1 MTESPLDFGQPMTLH
16 QPSIHRHLRSLRE
29 WCVGLMLVLIAA
41 TIGAVQAKE
50 YGGIEQQRIEKTFP
64 QTDSVSAPEG
74 PFKVRTLSTAGT
86 ITGYVFQSLDVVDIP
101 AYSGKP
107 INTQVILD
115 PAGVI
120 KDAYV
125 LEHHEPILL
134 IGIPE
139 AKLHAFSAKY
149 KDINVSQR
157 VVVGHSSDPNAVTVD
172 AIAGATVT
180 AMVVNEVIMRAAHEV
195 AVSLKLVEDKSGQAQ
210 KPATVRQD
218 FYEPATWEQLT
229 GNGAIRR
236 LNLTR
241 GQVDAAFKGT
251 EAEGIDIASAEQV
264 DDTFIELY
272 VADLNPP
279 TIGRNLLGDN
289 QYRFLM
295 QELKPGEQAIA
306 VLGRGLFSYKG
317 SGYVRGGIFD
327 RVQLRQF
334 GNVISFRD
342 MDHQRLSDVFAK
354 GIPEFDEMSIF
365 IVRDP
370 ARFDPGAAWTLELLV
385 RRQTGPVSGT
395 FSSFE
400 LPYQMPEPYLERPL
414 PSAEELAAIEEAGR
428 PMWVTIWYQ
437 KQFQIMVLGVALLL
451 LTTIL
456 FLQDTFTRRP
466 HFLHWLRRGYLVF
479 TVVFIGWYA
488 LGQLSVV
495 NVLTFVH
502 ALFENF
508 RWELFLT
515 DPLIFMLWVFTAAS
529 ILLWGRGVFCGWLCP
544 FGALQEL
551 INEAARK
558 LKIPQYELPFAV
570 HERLWAIKYII
581 LLALFGVSL
590 ESMTTA
596 ELFAEVEP
604 FKTAITLRF
613 DRQWWFVLYAVALL
627 VINIFTRKVYCR
639 YICPLGA
646 ALAIPTKLRLF
657 DWLKR
662 RKECGDPCQ
671 LCAKE
676 CEIQAIHPDGR
687 INANEC
693 HYCLDCQMT
702 WNNDHKCPPLIN
714 KRKKQRGKAAPV
726 SAQLIPVVEVT
737 AEPGE
742 HTSPVTVF
750 IPSRSTS

>member
-1 MTESPLDFGQPMTLH
+1 MTASPFKISEPMTIH
-16 QPSIHRHLRSLRE
+16 QPSILGNLRA
-29 WCVGLMLVLIAA
+29 WGVGLVVMLTLMLA
-41 TIGAVQAKE
+41 TFEGAQAKQ
-50 YGGIEQQRIEKTFP
+50 YGDIEQQRIEKTFP

-74 PFKVRTLSTAGT
+74 RFKVRTLSAAGKV
-86 ITGYVFQSLDVVDIP
+86 IGYVFQSLDVVDIP

-115 PAGVI
+115 TAGVI
-120 KDAYV
+120 QDAYV

-139 AKLHAFSAKY
+139 AKLHGFSAKY
-149 KDINVSQR
+149 KGVKVSQR

-180 AMVVNEVIMRAAHEV
+180 AMVVNEVIMRAAHDV
-195 AVSLKLVEDKSGQAQ
+195 AVSLKLIEDTGGVAR
-210 KPATVRQD
+210 KPAIVRQD
-218 FYEPATWEQLT
+218 FFEPATWEQLT

-251 EAEGIDIASAEQV
+251 DAEGVENAAADQV
-264 DDTFIELY
+264 DVTFIELY
-272 VADLNPP
+272 TADLNPP
-279 TIGRNLLGDN
+279 TIGRALLGDN

-295 QELKPGEQAIA
+295 QDLKPGEQAIA

-354 GIPEFDEMSIF
+354 GMPEFTEMSIF
-365 IVRDP
+365 IVREP
-370 ARFDPGAAWTLELLV
+370 AKFDPGSPWSLELLV

-400 LPYQMPEPYLERPL
+400 LAYQLPEPYLERPL
-414 PSAEELAAIEEAGR
+414 PSAEELAALEEASR
-428 PMWVTIWYQ
+428 PMWLNIWYQ
-437 KQFQIMVLGVALLL
+437 KSFQIAVLGTALLL
-451 LTTIL
+451 LTAIL

-479 TVVFIGWYA
+479 TVVFLGWYA

-495 NVLTFVH
+495 NVLTFTH
-502 ALFENF
+502 ALFDHF

-515 DPLIFMLWVFTAAS
+515 DPLIFMLWVFAAAS

-581 LLALFGVSL
+581 LLLLFGISL
-590 ESMTTA
+590 ESMSTA

-627 VINIFTRKVYCR
+627 VINLFTRKVYCR

-646 ALAIPTKLRLF
+646 ALAIPSKFRLF

-662 RKECGDPCQ
+662 RKDCGTPCQ

-702 WNNDHKCPPLIN
+702 YQNDNKCPPLIN
-714 KRKKQRGKAAPV
+714 KRKKRGKAAPAAV
-726 SAQLIPVVEVT
+726 QLIPVVEVT
-737 AEPGE
+737 ALE
-742 HTSPVTVF
+742 
-750 IPSRSTS
+750 

>member
-1 MTESPLDFGQPMTLH
+1 MRASKLPMPGVRRPFHYGLIILLCLMFDGFFGL
-16 QPSIHRHLRSLRE
+16 
-29 WCVGLMLVLIAA
+29 
-41 TIGAVQAKE
+41 QAKD
-50 YGGIEQQRIEKTFP
+50 YGGLEQQRVEAIFP
-64 QTDSVSAPEG
+64 GSDGLSEPDGE
-74 PFKVRTLSTAGT
+74 FKVRTIRTGKEVL
-86 ITGYVFQSLDVVDIP
+86 GYVFQSQDVVDIP

-107 INTQVILD
+107 INMQVILD
-115 PAGVI
+115 THGVI
-120 KDAYV
+120 QDAYV

-134 IGIPE
+134 IGIPVE
-139 AKLHAFSAKY
+139 KLHAFDAKY
-149 KDINVSQR
+149 KGVKADRR
-157 VVVGHSSDPNAVTVD
+157 VVVGRSSDLEAVTVD
-172 AIAGATVT
+172 GISGATVT
-180 AMVVNEVIMRAAHEV
+180 VMVVNEIIMRAAQKV
-195 AVSLKLVEDKSGQAQ
+195 AVSLKLIEDRAGAAQ

-229 GNGAIRR
+229 GNGAVRR

-251 EAEGIDIASAEQV
+251 EAEGIDNAAADQV

-272 VADLNPP
+272 IADLNPP
-279 TIGRNLLGDN
+279 AIGRNLLGDN

-295 QELKPGEQAIA
+295 QDLKPGEQAIA

-354 GIPEFDEMSIF
+354 GMPEFDEMSIF
-365 IVRDP
+365 IVREP
-370 ARFDPGAAWTLELLV
+370 ARFDPGSPWSLELLV
-385 RRQTGPVSGT
+385 RRQTGAVSGV

-400 LPYQMPEPYLERPL
+400 LSYQMPEQYLLRP
-414 PSAEELAAIEEAGR
+414 PPTAEELAAIEVANR
-428 PMWVTIWYQ
+428 PTWVNIWYQ
-437 KQFQIMVLGVALLL
+437 KAFQIGVLCTALAVLMV
-451 LTTIL
+451 IL
-456 FLQDTFTRRP
+456 FLQDSFTKYPR
-466 HFLHWLRRGYLVF
+466 FLHWLRRVYLVF

-488 LGQLSVV
+488 LGQISVV

-515 DPLIFMLWVFTAAS
+515 DPIIFILWTFTAAS

-581 LLALFGVSL
+581 LLLLFGISL

-596 ELFAEVEP
+596 EQFAEVEP
-604 FKTAITLRF
+604 FKTAITLKF
-613 DRQWWFVLYAVALL
+613 DRQWWFVAYAVALL

-639 YICPLGA
+639 YVCPLGA

-662 RKECGDPCQ
+662 RKECGTPCQ

-676 CEIQAIHPDGR
+676 CEIQAIHPDGH

-702 WNNDHKCPPLIN
+702 YHNENKCPPLVIKN
-714 KRKKQRGKAAPV
+714 KRKTRSKPAPV
-726 SAQLIPVVEVT
+726 LDREELIPVVQVF
-737 AEPGE
+737 EP
-742 HTSPVTVF
+742 
-750 IPSRSTS
+750 

>member
-1 MTESPLDFGQPMTLH
+1 MNRTKPSALATLAASPVTWL
-16 QPSIHRHLRSLRE
+16 
-29 WCVGLMLVLIAA
+29 VVLVLLFSLAGPA
-41 TIGAVQAKE
+41 QAKS
-50 YGGIEQQRIEKTFP
+50 YGAIEQQRIDKIFP
-64 QTDSVSAPEG
+64 QTDAISAAEG
-74 PFKVRTLSTAGT
+74 KFKVRTLSAKGAV
-86 ITGYVFQSLDVVDIP
+86 IGYVFQSLDVVDIP

-120 KDAYV
+120 RDAYV

-139 AKLHAFSAKY
+139 VKLHDFTARYSG
-149 KDINVSQR
+149 INVKQR
-157 VVVGHSSDPNAVTVD
+157 VVVGHSSDSQAVTVD
-172 AIAGATVT
+172 AVAGATVT

-195 AVSLKLVEDKSGQAQ
+195 AVSLKLIEDKASTAQ
-210 KPATVRQD
+210 KVALVRAD
-218 FYEPATWEQLT
+218 LFEPANWAQLT
-229 GNGAIRR
+229 GNGAVRR
-236 LNLTR
+236 LHLTR

-251 EAEGIDIASAEQV
+251 EAEGVEVAAPGQADE
-264 DDTFIELY
+264 TFIDLY
-272 VADLNPP
+272 VADLNAP
-279 TIGRNLLGDN
+279 TIGRNLLGDA
-289 QYRFLM
+289 QYRVLM
-295 QELKPGEQAIA
+295 QGLKPGEQAIA
-306 VLGRGLFSYKG
+306 VLGRGLFSFKG

-342 MDHQRLSDVFAK
+342 MDHQRLYDVFAE
-354 GIPEFDEMSIF
+354 GMPEFDEMSVF
-365 IVRDP
+365 IVRP
-370 ARFDPGAAWTLELLV
+370 QAGFDPGSAWTLELLV

-400 LPYQMPEPYLERPL
+400 LPYQMPEAYLERPL
-414 PSAEELAAIEEAGR
+414 PTAAEQAAIDEANR
-428 PMWVTIWYQ
+428 PMWLTIWYQ
-437 KQFQIMVLGVALLL
+437 KHVQILILGAALVL
-451 LTTIL
+451 LTVIL
-456 FLQDTFTRRP
+456 FLQDSLARRP
-466 HFLHWLRRGYLVF
+466 RLLHWVRRGYLLF

-502 ALFENF
+502 ALFQQF

-551 INEAARK
+551 INEAARR
-558 LKIPQYELPFAV
+558 LKVRQFELPFAV
-570 HERLWAIKYII
+570 HERLWAIKYLI
-581 LLALFGVSL
+581 LLGLFGLSL
-590 ESMTTA
+590 ESMATA
-596 ELFAEVEP
+596 ERFAEVEP
-604 FKTAITLRF
+604 FKTAITLHF

-627 VINIFTRKVYCR
+627 VINLFTRKVYCR

-646 ALAIPTKLRLF
+646 ALAIPSKFRLF

-676 CEIQAIHPDGR
+676 CEIQAIHPDGH

-702 WNNDHKCPPLIN
+702 WHNDHKCPPLIN
-714 KRKKQRGKAAPV
+714 KRKKRNKAAP
-726 SAQLIPVVEVT
+726 ATGQLIPVVQVAVPE
-737 AEPGE
+737 
-742 HTSPVTVF
+742 
-750 IPSRSTS
+750 

>member
-1 MTESPLDFGQPMTLH
+1 M
-16 QPSIHRHLRSLRE
+16 
-29 WCVGLMLVLIAA
+29 VMLLLLIAMFA
-41 TIGAVQAKE
+41 AVQAKS
-50 YGGIEQQRIEKTFP
+50 YGDIEQQRIDKTFP
-64 QTDSVSAPEG
+64 ATDTVSAPEG
-74 PFKVRTLSTAGT
+74 RYKVRTLSAAGKV
-86 ITGYVFQSLDVVDIP
+86 IGYVFQSLDVVDIP

-115 PAGVI
+115 TAGVI
-120 KDAYV
+120 QDAYV

-139 AKLHAFSAKY
+139 EKLHGFTGKY
-149 KDINVSQR
+149 KGIKVSQR
-157 VVVGHSSDPNAVTVD
+157 VVVGHSSDSSAVTVD

-195 AVSLKLVEDKSGQAQ
+195 AVSLKLIADRGGVVNR
-210 KPATVRQD
+210 PAIVRPD
-218 FYEPATWEQLT
+218 FFEPATWEQLT

-251 EAEGIDIASAEQV
+251 EAEGVDSAGPDQV
-264 DDTFIELY
+264 DETFIELY
-272 VADLNPP
+272 TADLNPP
-279 TIGRNLLGDN
+279 TIGRALLGDN
-289 QYRFLM
+289 QYRLLM
-295 QELKPGEQAIA
+295 QDLKPGEQAIA

-342 MDHQRLSDVFAK
+342 MDHQRLSDVFAQ
-354 GIPEFDEMSIF
+354 GMPEFNEMSVF
-365 IVRDP
+365 IVRQP
-370 ARFDPGAAWTLELLV
+370 AGFDPGSPWSLELLV

-400 LPYQMPEPYLERPL
+400 LPYQLPEQYLERPA
-414 PSAEELAAIEEAGR
+414 PTPQELAAIEEAGR
-428 PMWVTIWYQ
+428 PMWLTLWYQ
-437 KQFQIMVLGVALLL
+437 KHFQIGVLATALLM
-451 LTTIL
+451 LTAIL
-456 FLQDTFTRRP
+456 FLQDKFTRRP
-466 HFLHWLRRGYLVF
+466 HFLHWLRRGYLIF
-479 TVVFIGWYA
+479 TVVFLGWYA

-502 ALFENF
+502 ALFEHF

-515 DPLIFMLWVFTAAS
+515 DPLIFLLWVFTAAS

-570 HERLWAIKYII
+570 HERLWAIKYLI
-581 LLALFGVSL
+581 LLLLFGISL
-590 ESMTTA
+590 ESMSSA

-604 FKTAITLRF
+604 FKTAVTLRF

-627 VINIFTRKVYCR
+627 VINLFTRKVYCR

-646 ALAIPTKLRLF
+646 ALAIPSQFRLF

-662 RKECGDPCQ
+662 RKECGNPCQ

-702 WNNDHKCPPLIN
+702 YHNDDKCPPLIN
-714 KRKKQRGKAAPV
+714 KRKKRGKPAPV
-726 SAQLIPVVEVT
+726 AVQLIPLEEVT
-737 AEPGE
+737 APE
-742 HTSPVTVF
+742 
-750 IPSRSTS
+750 

>member
-1 MTESPLDFGQPMTLH
+1 MKNR
-16 QPSIHRHLRSLRE
+16 QPSMHDTLRSWNVRL
-29 WCVGLMLVLIAA
+29 VIILLLMSVTATGL
-41 TIGAVQAKE
+41 QAKS
-50 YGGIEQQRIEKTFP
+50 YGEIEQQRIEKIFP
-64 QTDSVSAPEG
+64 RVDSVSESQG
-74 PFKVRTLSTAGT
+74 EFKVRTLSSGDKVL
-86 ITGYVFQSLDVVDIP
+86 GYVFQSMDVVEIP

-107 INTQVILD
+107 INIQVILD
-115 PAGVI
+115 TAGVI
-120 KDAYV
+120 QDAYV

-139 AKLHAFSAKY
+139 EKIHAFSARYRGIKV
-149 KDINVSQR
+149 NQR

-172 AIAGATVT
+172 AVAGATVT
-180 AMVVNEVIMRAAHEV
+180 TMVVNEIIMRAAHTV
-195 AVSLKLVEDKSGQAQ
+195 AVSLRLVKDNAGLAQ
-210 KPATVRQD
+210 KPARVREDNYQ
-218 FYEPATWEQLT
+218 PASWAQLT

-236 LNLTR
+236 LHLTR
-241 GQVDAAFKGT
+241 GQVDDAFKGT
-251 EAEGIDIASAEQV
+251 EAENTEVAPAAERG
-264 DDTFIELY
+264 DTFIDLY
-272 VADLNPP
+272 VTHLNSPV
-279 TIGRNLLGDN
+279 IGRNLLGEN
-289 QYRFLM
+289 QYRTLM
-295 QELKPGEQAIA
+295 AELKPGEQAIA
-306 VLGRGLFSYKG
+306 VLGSGSYSFKG

-334 GNVISFRD
+334 GDTISFRD
-342 MDHQRLSDVFAK
+342 LDFQRLNDVYAE
-354 GIPEFDEMSIF
+354 GMPEFSEMAIF
-365 IVRDP
+365 TLR
-370 ARFDPGAAWTLELLV
+370 ATQHFDPGSPWSLELLV

-400 LPYQMPEPYLERPL
+400 LPYQMPEQYLDRPL
-414 PSAEELAAIEEAGR
+414 PTAEERAAIEEANR
-428 PMWVTIWYQ
+428 PIWATVWYQ
-437 KQFQIMVLGVALLL
+437 KSFQIGVIGGALLL
-451 LTTIL
+451 LTVIL
-456 FLQDTFTRRP
+456 FLQDKLARRP
-466 HFLHWLRRGYLVF
+466 RFLHWLRRSYLVF

-502 ALFENF
+502 ALFQNF

-515 DPLIFMLWVFTAAS
+515 DPIIFILWVFTAGS

-570 HERLWAIKYII
+570 HERLWAIKYLI
-581 LLALFGVSL
+581 LLLLFGISL
-590 ESMTTA
+590 ESMSSA
-596 ELFAEVEP
+596 EFLAEVEP
-604 FKTAITLRF
+604 FKTSITLKF

-639 YICPLGA
+639 YVCPLGA

-662 RKECGDPCQ
+662 RKECGNPCQ

-676 CEIQAIHPDGR
+676 CEIQAIHPDGH

-702 WNNDHKCPPLIN
+702 YHNENKCPPLIN
-714 KRKKQRGKAAPV
+714 KRKKRGKTAP
-726 SAQLIPVVEVT
+726 ATPELIPVVDLVAPE
-737 AEPGE
+737 
-742 HTSPVTVF
+742 
-750 IPSRSTS
+750 

>member
-1 MTESPLDFGQPMTLH
+1 MNRTKPSTLATLAASPVTWL
-16 QPSIHRHLRSLRE
+16 
-29 WCVGLMLVLIAA
+29 VVLVLLFSLAGPA
-41 TIGAVQAKE
+41 QAKS
-50 YGGIEQQRIEKTFP
+50 YGAIEQQRIDKIFP
-64 QTDSVSAPEG
+64 QADAISAPEG
-74 PFKVRTLSTAGT
+74 KFKVRTLSAKGAV
-86 ITGYVFQSLDVVDIP
+86 IGYVFQSLDVVDIP

-120 KDAYV
+120 RDAYV

-139 AKLHAFSAKY
+139 AKLHDFTARYSG
-149 KDINVSQR
+149 INVRQR
-157 VVVGHSSDPNAVTVD
+157 VVVGRSSDSQAVTVD
-172 AIAGATVT
+172 AVAGATVT

-195 AVSLKLVEDKSGQAQ
+195 AVSLKLIEDKASTAQ
-210 KPATVRQD
+210 KVALVRPD
-218 FYEPATWEQLT
+218 LFEPANWAQLT
-229 GNGAIRR
+229 GNGAVRR
-236 LNLTR
+236 LHLTR
-241 GQVDAAFKGT
+241 GQVDDAFKGT
-251 EAEGIDIASAEQV
+251 EAEGVEVAGPGQADE
-264 DDTFIELY
+264 TFIDLY
-272 VADLNPP
+272 VADLNAP
-279 TIGRNLLGDN
+279 TIGRNLLGEA
-289 QYRFLM
+289 QYRVLM
-295 QELKPGEQAIA
+295 QGLKPGEQAIA
-306 VLGRGLFSYKG
+306 VLGRGVFSFKG

-342 MDHQRLSDVFAK
+342 MDHQRLYDVFAE
-354 GIPEFDEMSIF
+354 GMPEFEEMSVF
-365 IVRDP
+365 IVRP
-370 ARFDPGAAWTLELLV
+370 QAAFDPGSAWTLELLV

-395 FSSFE
+395 FTSFE
-400 LPYQMPEPYLERPL
+400 LPYQMPEAYLERPL
-414 PSAEELAAIEEAGR
+414 PTAAEQAAIDEANR
-428 PMWVTIWYQ
+428 PMWLTIWYQ
-437 KQFQIMVLGVALLL
+437 KQVQVLVLGAALVL
-451 LTTIL
+451 LTVIL
-456 FLQDTFTRRP
+456 FLQDSLARRP
-466 HFLHWLRRGYLVF
+466 RLLHWVRRGYLLF

-502 ALFENF
+502 ALFQQF

-558 LKIPQYELPFAV
+558 LKVRQFELPFAV
-570 HERLWAIKYII
+570 HERLWAIKYLI
-581 LLALFGVSL
+581 LLGLFGLSL
-590 ESMTTA
+590 ESMATA
-596 ELFAEVEP
+596 ERFAEVEP
-604 FKTAITLRF
+604 FKTAITLHF
-613 DRQWWFVLYAVALL
+613 DRQWWFVAYALVLL

-639 YICPLGA
+639 YLCPLGA
-646 ALAIPTKLRLF
+646 ALAIPSKFRLF

-676 CEIQAIHPDGR
+676 CEIQAIHPDGH

-702 WNNDHKCPPLIN
+702 WHNDHKCPPLIN
-714 KRKKQRGKAAPV
+714 KRKKRNKAAPTPG
-726 SAQLIPVVEVT
+726 QLIPVVQVAVPE
-737 AEPGE
+737 
-742 HTSPVTVF
+742 
-750 IPSRSTS
+750 

>member
-1 MTESPLDFGQPMTLH
+1 MPGVPRSFHYGLIILLCLVFDGFFGL
-16 QPSIHRHLRSLRE
+16 
-29 WCVGLMLVLIAA
+29 
-41 TIGAVQAKE
+41 QAKD
-50 YGGIEQQRIEKTFP
+50 YGGLEQQRVETIFP
-64 QTDSVSAPEG
+64 GSDGLSEPDGE
-74 PFKVRTLSTAGT
+74 FKVRTIRTGKDVL
-86 ITGYVFQSLDVVDIP
+86 GYVFQSQNVVDVP

-107 INTQVILD
+107 INMQVILD
-115 PAGVI
+115 THGVI
-120 KDAYV
+120 QDAYV

-134 IGIPE
+134 IGIPVE
-139 AKLHAFSAKY
+139 KLHAFDAKY
-149 KDINVSQR
+149 KGVKADRR
-157 VVVGHSSDPNAVTVD
+157 VVVGRSSDLEAVTVD
-172 AIAGATVT
+172 GISGATVT
-180 AMVVNEVIMRAAHEV
+180 VMVVNEIIMRAAQKV
-195 AVSLKLVEDKSGQAQ
+195 AVSLKLIEDRAGAAQ

-229 GNGAIRR
+229 GNGAVRR

-251 EAEGIDIASAEQV
+251 EAEGIDNAAADQV

-272 VADLNPP
+272 TADLNPP
-279 TIGRNLLGDN
+279 AIGRNLLGDN

-295 QELKPGEQAIA
+295 RDLKPGEQAIA

-342 MDHQRLSDVFAK
+342 VDHQRLSDVFAK
-354 GIPEFDEMSIF
+354 GMPEFDEMSIF
-365 IVRDP
+365 IVREA
-370 ARFDPGAAWTLELLV
+370 ARFDPGSPWSLELLV
-385 RRQTGPVSGT
+385 RRQTGAVSGV

-400 LPYQMPEPYLERPL
+400 LPYQMPEQYLLRP
-414 PSAEELAAIEEAGR
+414 PPTAEELAAIEVANR
-428 PMWVTIWYQ
+428 PTWVNIWYQ
-437 KQFQIMVLGVALLL
+437 KAFQIGVLCTALAVLMV
-451 LTTIL
+451 IL
-456 FLQDTFTRRP
+456 FLQDTFTKYPR
-466 HFLHWLRRGYLVF
+466 FLHWLRRVYLVF

-488 LGQLSVV
+488 LGQISVV

-515 DPLIFMLWVFTAAS
+515 DPIIFILWTFTAAS

-581 LLALFGVSL
+581 LLLLFGISL
-590 ESMTTA
+590 ESMTAA
-596 ELFAEVEP
+596 EQFAEVEP
-604 FKTAITLRF
+604 FKTAITLKF
-613 DRQWWFVLYAVALL
+613 DRQWWFVAYAVALL

-639 YICPLGA
+639 YVCPLGA

-662 RKECGDPCQ
+662 RKECGTPCQ

-676 CEIQAIHPDGR
+676 CEIQAIHPDGH

-702 WNNDHKCPPLIN
+702 YHNENKCPPLVIKN
-714 KRKKQRGKAAPV
+714 KRKTRSKPAPV
-726 SAQLIPVVEVT
+726 LDREELIPVVQVF
-737 AEPGE
+737 EP
-742 HTSPVTVF
+742 
-750 IPSRSTS
+750 

>member
-1 MTESPLDFGQPMTLH
+1 MNRPKPSTLATLAASPVTWL
-16 QPSIHRHLRSLRE
+16 
-29 WCVGLMLVLIAA
+29 VVLVLLFSLAGPA
-41 TIGAVQAKE
+41 QAKS
-50 YGGIEQQRIEKTFP
+50 YGAIEQQRIDKIFP
-64 QTDSVSAPEG
+64 QADAISAAEG
-74 PFKVRTLSTAGT
+74 KFKVRTLSAKGAV
-86 ITGYVFQSLDVVDIP
+86 IGYVFQSLDVVDIP

-120 KDAYV
+120 RDAYV

-139 AKLHAFSAKY
+139 AKLHDFTARYSG
-149 KDINVSQR
+149 INVKQR
-157 VVVGHSSDPNAVTVD
+157 VVVGHSSDSQAVTVD
-172 AIAGATVT
+172 AVAGATVT

-195 AVSLKLVEDKSGQAQ
+195 AVSLKLIEDKASTAQ
-210 KPATVRQD
+210 KVALVRAD
-218 FYEPATWEQLT
+218 LFEPANWAQLT
-229 GNGAIRR
+229 GNGAVRR
-236 LNLTR
+236 LHLTR

-251 EAEGIDIASAEQV
+251 EAEGVDVAGAGQV
-264 DDTFIELY
+264 DETFIDLY
-272 VADLNPP
+272 VADLNAP
-279 TIGRNLLGDN
+279 TIGRNLLGDA
-289 QYRFLM
+289 QYRVLM
-295 QELKPGEQAIA
+295 QGLKPGEQAIA
-306 VLGRGLFSYKG
+306 VLGRGIFSFKG

-342 MDHQRLSDVFAK
+342 MDHQRLYDVFAE
-354 GIPEFDEMSIF
+354 GMPEFDEMSVF
-365 IVRDP
+365 IVRP
-370 ARFDPGAAWTLELLV
+370 QAAFDPGSAWTLELLV

-400 LPYQMPEPYLERPL
+400 LPYQMPEAYLERPL
-414 PSAEELAAIEEAGR
+414 PTAAEQAAIDEANR
-428 PMWVTIWYQ
+428 PMWLTIWYQ
-437 KQFQIMVLGVALLL
+437 KHVQILILGAALVL
-451 LTTIL
+451 LTVIL
-456 FLQDTFTRRP
+456 FLQDSLARRP
-466 HFLHWLRRGYLVF
+466 RLLHWVRRGYLLF

-502 ALFENF
+502 ALFQQF

-551 INEAARK
+551 LNEAARK
-558 LKIPQYELPFAV
+558 LKVRQFELPFAV
-570 HERLWAIKYII
+570 HERLWAIKYLI
-581 LLALFGVSL
+581 LLGLFGLSL
-590 ESMTTA
+590 ESMATA
-596 ELFAEVEP
+596 ERFAEVEP
-604 FKTAITLRF
+604 FKTAITLHF

-627 VINIFTRKVYCR
+627 VINLFTRKVYCR
-639 YICPLGA
+639 YLCPLGA
-646 ALAIPTKLRLF
+646 ALAIPSKFRLF

-671 LCAKE
+671 LCARE
-676 CEIQAIHPDGR
+676 CEIQAIHPDGH

-702 WNNDHKCPPLIN
+702 WHNDHKCPPLIN
-714 KRKKQRGKAAPV
+714 KRKKRNKAAP
-726 SAQLIPVVEVT
+726 ATGQLIPVVQVAVPE
-737 AEPGE
+737 
-742 HTSPVTVF
+742 
-750 IPSRSTS
+750 

>member
-1 MTESPLDFGQPMTLH
+1 MAASPFEISEFMTIP
-16 QPSIHRHLRSLRE
+16 QPSIHGSRSAWR
-29 WCVGLMLVLIAA
+29 VGLGVMVLLLIATFA
-41 TIGAVQAKE
+41 AVQAKS
-50 YGGIEQQRIEKTFP
+50 YGDIEQQRIEKAFP

-74 PFKVRTLSTAGT
+74 PFKVRTLSAAGKV
-86 ITGYVFQSLDVVDIP
+86 IGYVFQSLDVVDIP

-115 PAGVI
+115 TTGVI
-120 KDAYV
+120 QDAYV

-139 AKLHAFSAKY
+139 EKLHGFSARY
-149 KDINVSQR
+149 KGIKVNQR
-157 VVVGHSSDPNAVTVD
+157 VVVGHSSDPSAVTVD

-195 AVSLKLVEDKSGQAQ
+195 AVSLKLIEDKGGEVN

-218 FYEPATWEQLT
+218 FFESATWEQLT

-251 EAEGIDIASAEQV
+251 EAEGV
-264 DDTFIELY
+264 DDAGPDQINDTFIELY
-272 VADLNPP
+272 TADLNPP
-279 TIGRNLLGDN
+279 TIGRALLGDH
-289 QYRFLM
+289 QYRVLM

-306 VLGRGLFSYKG
+306 VLGRGQYSYKG

-354 GIPEFDEMSIF
+354 GMPDFNEMSVF
-365 IVRDP
+365 IVRK
-370 ARFDPGAAWTLELLV
+370 AAGFDPGSAWSLELLV

-400 LPYQMPEPYLERPL
+400 LAYQLPEPYLERPA
-414 PSAEELAAIEEAGR
+414 PSAEELAAIEEANR
-428 PMWVTIWYQ
+428 PMWLTIWYQ
-437 KQFQIMVLGVALLL
+437 KYFQIAVLASALLL
-451 LTTIL
+451 LTAIL
-456 FLQDTFTRRP
+456 FLQDKLARRP
-466 HFLHWLRRGYLVF
+466 RFLHWLRRGYLLF
-479 TVVFIGWYA
+479 TVVFLGWYA

-502 ALFENF
+502 ALFEHF

-581 LLALFGVSL
+581 LLLLFGISL
-590 ESMTTA
+590 ESMSTA

-662 RKECGDPCQ
+662 RKECGNPCQ

-702 WNNDHKCPPLIN
+702 YHNDDKCPPLIN
-714 KRKKQRGKAAPV
+714 KRKKRGKPAPV
-726 SAQLIPVVEVT
+726 AVQLIPVVEVT
-737 AEPGE
+737 
-742 HTSPVTVF
+742 SPE
-750 IPSRSTS
+750 

>member
-1 MTESPLDFGQPMTLH
+1 MTIHP
-16 QPSIHRHLRSLRE
+16 PSIHGNLRA
-29 WCVGLMLVLIAA
+29 WGVGLVVMLMLMLA
-41 TIGAVQAKE
+41 TFEAVQAKE
-50 YGGIEQQRIEKTFP
+50 YGDIEQQRIEKTFP

-74 PFKVRTLSTAGT
+74 RFKVRTLSAAGKVL
-86 ITGYVFQSLDVVDIP
+86 GYVFQSLDVVDIP

-115 PAGVI
+115 TAGAI
-120 KDAYV
+120 QDAYV

-139 AKLHAFSAKY
+139 AKLHGFSARY
-149 KDINVSQR
+149 KGIKVSQR
-157 VVVGHSSDPNAVTVD
+157 VVVGHSSDPKAVTVD

-180 AMVVNEVIMRAAHEV
+180 AMVVNEVIMRAAHDV
-195 AVSLKLVEDKSGQAQ
+195 AVSLKLIEDTGGVARM
-210 KPATVRQD
+210 PATVRQD
-218 FYEPATWEQLT
+218 FFEPATWEQLT

-251 EAEGIDIASAEQV
+251 DAEGVENAAADQV
-264 DDTFIELY
+264 DETFIELY
-272 VADLNPP
+272 TADLNPP
-279 TIGRNLLGDN
+279 TIGRALLGDN
-289 QYRFLM
+289 QYRLLM
-295 QELKPGEQAIA
+295 QDLKPGEQAI
-306 VLGRGLFSYKG
+306 VVVGRGLFSYKG

-354 GIPEFDEMSIF
+354 GMPEFTEMSIF
-365 IVRDP
+365 IVREP
-370 ARFDPGAAWTLELLV
+370 ARFDPGSPWSLELLV
-385 RRQTGPVSGT
+385 RRQTGPLSGT

-400 LPYQMPEPYLERPL
+400 LPYQLPEPYLERPL
-414 PSAEELAAIEEAGR
+414 PSAEELAALEEAGR
-428 PMWVTIWYQ
+428 PMWLTIWYQ
-437 KQFQIMVLGVALLL
+437 KSFQITVLGSALLL
-451 LTTIL
+451 LMAIL
-456 FLQDTFTRRP
+456 FLQDSFTRRP
-466 HFLHWLRRGYLVF
+466 RFLHWLRRGYLVF
-479 TVVFIGWYA
+479 TVVFLGWYA

-495 NVLTFVH
+495 NVLTFAH
-502 ALFENF
+502 ALFDHF

-558 LKIPQYELPFAV
+558 LRIPQYELPFAV

-581 LLALFGVSL
+581 LLLLFGLSL
-590 ESMTTA
+590 ESMSTA

-604 FKTAITLRF
+604 FKTAVTLKF

-627 VINIFTRKVYCR
+627 VINLFTRKVYCR

-646 ALAIPTKLRLF
+646 ALAIPSKFRLF

-662 RKECGDPCQ
+662 RKDCGTPCQ

-702 WNNDHKCPPLIN
+702 YQNDNKCPPLIN
-714 KRKKQRGKAAPV
+714 KRKKRGKPAPIAV
-726 SAQLIPVVEVT
+726 QLIPVVEVS
-737 AEPGE
+737 ALE
-742 HTSPVTVF
+742 
-750 IPSRSTS
+750 

>member
-1 MTESPLDFGQPMTLH
+1 MTESPFEISEPMTIH
-16 QPSIHRHLRSLRE
+16 PPSIHGNLRA
-29 WCVGLMLVLIAA
+29 WGVGLVVMLMLMLA
-41 TIGAVQAKE
+41 TFEAVQAKQ
-50 YGGIEQQRIEKTFP
+50 YGDIEQQRIEKTFP

-74 PFKVRTLSTAGT
+74 RFKVRTLSAAGKVL
-86 ITGYVFQSLDVVDIP
+86 GYVFQSLDVVDIP

-115 PAGVI
+115 TAGAI
-120 KDAYV
+120 QDAYV

-139 AKLHAFSAKY
+139 AKLHGFSARY
-149 KDINVSQR
+149 KGIKVSQR
-157 VVVGHSSDPNAVTVD
+157 VVVGHSSDPKAVTVD

-180 AMVVNEVIMRAAHEV
+180 AMVVNEVIMRAAHDV
-195 AVSLKLVEDKSGQAQ
+195 AVSLKLIEDTGGVARM
-210 KPATVRQD
+210 PATVRQD
-218 FYEPATWEQLT
+218 FFEPATWEQLT

-251 EAEGIDIASAEQV
+251 DAEGVENAAADQV
-264 DDTFIELY
+264 DETFIELY
-272 VADLNPP
+272 TADLNPP
-279 TIGRNLLGDN
+279 TIGRALLGDN
-289 QYRFLM
+289 QYRLLM
-295 QELKPGEQAIA
+295 QDLKPGEQAIV

-354 GIPEFDEMSIF
+354 GMPEFTEMSIF
-365 IVRDP
+365 IVREP
-370 ARFDPGAAWTLELLV
+370 ARFDPGSPWSLELLV
-385 RRQTGPVSGT
+385 RRQTGPLSGT

-400 LPYQMPEPYLERPL
+400 LPYQLPEPYLERPL
-414 PSAEELAAIEEAGR
+414 PSAEELAALEEAGR
-428 PMWVTIWYQ
+428 PMWLTIWYQ
-437 KQFQIMVLGVALLL
+437 KTFQITVLGSALLL
-451 LTTIL
+451 LMAIL
-456 FLQDTFTRRP
+456 FLQDSFTRRP
-466 HFLHWLRRGYLVF
+466 RFLHWLRRGYLVF
-479 TVVFIGWYA
+479 TVVFLGWYA

-495 NVLTFVH
+495 NVLTFAH
-502 ALFENF
+502 ALFDHF

-515 DPLIFMLWVFTAAS
+515 DPLIFMLWVFAAAS

-558 LKIPQYELPFAV
+558 LRIPQYELPFAV

-581 LLALFGVSL
+581 LLLLFGLSL
-590 ESMTTA
+590 ESMSTA

-627 VINIFTRKVYCR
+627 VINLFTRKVYCR

-646 ALAIPTKLRLF
+646 ALAIPSKFRLF

-662 RKECGDPCQ
+662 RKDCGTPCQ

-702 WNNDHKCPPLIN
+702 YQNDNKCPPLIN
-714 KRKKQRGKAAPV
+714 KRKKRGKPAPIAV
-726 SAQLIPVVEVT
+726 QLIPVVEVS
-737 AEPGE
+737 ALE
-742 HTSPVTVF
+742 
-750 IPSRSTS
+750 

>member
-1 MTESPLDFGQPMTLH
+1 MTESPFEISEPMTIH
-16 QPSIHRHLRSLRE
+16 PPSIHGNLRA
-29 WCVGLMLVLIAA
+29 WGVGLVVMLMLMLA
-41 TIGAVQAKE
+41 TFEAVQAKE
-50 YGGIEQQRIEKTFP
+50 YGDIEQQRIEKTFP

-74 PFKVRTLSTAGT
+74 RFKVRTLSAAGKVL
-86 ITGYVFQSLDVVDIP
+86 GYVFQSLDVVDIP

-115 PAGVI
+115 TAGAI
-120 KDAYV
+120 QDAYV

-139 AKLHAFSAKY
+139 AKLHGFSARY
-149 KDINVSQR
+149 KGIKVSQR
-157 VVVGHSSDPNAVTVD
+157 VVVGHSSDPKAVTVD

-180 AMVVNEVIMRAAHEV
+180 AMVVNEVIMRAAHDV
-195 AVSLKLVEDKSGQAQ
+195 AVSLKLIEDTGGVARM
-210 KPATVRQD
+210 PATVRQD
-218 FYEPATWEQLT
+218 FFEPATWEQLT

-251 EAEGIDIASAEQV
+251 DAEGVENAAADQV
-264 DDTFIELY
+264 DETFIELY
-272 VADLNPP
+272 TADLNPP
-279 TIGRNLLGDN
+279 TIGRALLGDN
-289 QYRFLM
+289 QYRLLM
-295 QELKPGEQAIA
+295 QDLKPGEQAIV

-342 MDHQRLSDVFAK
+342 MDHQRLSDVFAR
-354 GIPEFDEMSIF
+354 GMPEFTEMSIF
-365 IVRDP
+365 IVREP
-370 ARFDPGAAWTLELLV
+370 ARFDPGSPWSLELLV
-385 RRQTGPVSGT
+385 RRQTGPLSST

-400 LPYQMPEPYLERPL
+400 LPYQLPEPYLERPL
-414 PSAEELAAIEEAGR
+414 PSVEELAALEEAGR
-428 PMWVTIWYQ
+428 PMWLTIWYQ
-437 KQFQIMVLGVALLL
+437 KTFQITVLGSALLL
-451 LTTIL
+451 LMAIL
-456 FLQDTFTRRP
+456 FLQDSFTRRP
-466 HFLHWLRRGYLVF
+466 RFLHWLRRGYLVF
-479 TVVFIGWYA
+479 TVVFLGWYA

-495 NVLTFVH
+495 NVLTFAH
-502 ALFENF
+502 ALFDHF

-558 LKIPQYELPFAV
+558 LRIPQYELPFAV

-581 LLALFGVSL
+581 LLLLFGLSL
-590 ESMTTA
+590 ESMSTA

-604 FKTAITLRF
+604 FKTAVTLKF

-627 VINIFTRKVYCR
+627 VINLFTRKVYCR

-646 ALAIPTKLRLF
+646 ALAIPSKFRLF

-662 RKECGDPCQ
+662 RKDCGTPCQ

-702 WNNDHKCPPLIN
+702 YHNDNKCPPLIN
-714 KRKKQRGKAAPV
+714 KRKKRGKPAPIAV
-726 SAQLIPVVEVT
+726 QLIPVVEVS
-737 AEPGE
+737 ALE
-742 HTSPVTVF
+742 
-750 IPSRSTS
+750 

>member
-1 MTESPLDFGQPMTLH
+1 MRASKLPMPGVRRPFHYGLIILLCLMFDGFFGL
-16 QPSIHRHLRSLRE
+16 
-29 WCVGLMLVLIAA
+29 
-41 TIGAVQAKE
+41 QAKD
-50 YGGIEQQRIEKTFP
+50 YGGLEQQRVEAIFP
-64 QTDSVSAPEG
+64 GSDGLSEPDGE
-74 PFKVRTLSTAGT
+74 FKVRTVRTGKEVL
-86 ITGYVFQSLDVVDIP
+86 GYVFQSQDVVDIP

-107 INTQVILD
+107 INMQVILD
-115 PAGVI
+115 THGVI
-120 KDAYV
+120 QDAYV

-134 IGIPE
+134 IGIPVE
-139 AKLHAFSAKY
+139 KLHAFDAKY
-149 KDINVSQR
+149 KGVKADRR
-157 VVVGHSSDPNAVTVD
+157 VVVGRSSDLEAVTVD
-172 AIAGATVT
+172 GISGATVT
-180 AMVVNEVIMRAAHEV
+180 VMVVNEIIMRAAQKV
-195 AVSLKLVEDKSGQAQ
+195 AVSLKLIEDRAGAAQ

-229 GNGAIRR
+229 GNGAVRR

-251 EAEGIDIASAEQV
+251 EAEGIDNAAADQV

-272 VADLNPP
+272 IADLNPP
-279 TIGRNLLGDN
+279 AIGRNLLGDN

-295 QELKPGEQAIA
+295 QDLKPGEQAIA

-354 GIPEFDEMSIF
+354 GMPEFDEMSIF
-365 IVRDP
+365 IVREP
-370 ARFDPGAAWTLELLV
+370 ARFDPGSPWSLELLV
-385 RRQTGPVSGT
+385 RRQTGAVSGV

-400 LPYQMPEPYLERPL
+400 LSYQMPEQYLLRP
-414 PSAEELAAIEEAGR
+414 PPTAEELAAIEVANR
-428 PMWVTIWYQ
+428 PTWVNIWYQ
-437 KQFQIMVLGVALLL
+437 KAFQIGVLCTALAVLMV
-451 LTTIL
+451 IL
-456 FLQDTFTRRP
+456 FLQDSFTKYPR
-466 HFLHWLRRGYLVF
+466 FLHWLRRVYLVF

-488 LGQLSVV
+488 LGQISVV

-515 DPLIFMLWVFTAAS
+515 DPIIFILWTFTAAS

-581 LLALFGVSL
+581 LLLLFGISL

-596 ELFAEVEP
+596 EQFAEVEP
-604 FKTAITLRF
+604 FKTAITLKF
-613 DRQWWFVLYAVALL
+613 DRQWWFVAYAVALL

-639 YICPLGA
+639 YVCPLGA

-662 RKECGDPCQ
+662 RKECGTPCQ

-676 CEIQAIHPDGR
+676 CEIQAIHPDGH

-702 WNNDHKCPPLIN
+702 YHNENKCPPLVIKN
-714 KRKKQRGKAAPV
+714 KRKTRSKPAPV
-726 SAQLIPVVEVT
+726 LDREELIPVVQVF
-737 AEPGE
+737 EP
-742 HTSPVTVF
+742 
-750 IPSRSTS
+750 

>member
-1 MTESPLDFGQPMTLH
+1 MTESPFEISEPMTIH
-16 QPSIHRHLRSLRE
+16 PPSIHGNLRA
-29 WCVGLMLVLIAA
+29 WGVGLVVMLMLMLA
-41 TIGAVQAKE
+41 TFEAVQAKQ
-50 YGGIEQQRIEKTFP
+50 YGDIEQQRIEKTFP

-74 PFKVRTLSTAGT
+74 RFKVRTLSAAGKVL
-86 ITGYVFQSLDVVDIP
+86 GYVFQSLDVVDIP

-115 PAGVI
+115 TAGAI
-120 KDAYV
+120 QDAYV

-139 AKLHAFSAKY
+139 AKLHGFSARY
-149 KDINVSQR
+149 KGIKVSQR
-157 VVVGHSSDPNAVTVD
+157 VVVGHSSDPKAVTVD

-180 AMVVNEVIMRAAHEV
+180 AMVVNEVIMRAAHDV
-195 AVSLKLVEDKSGQAQ
+195 AVSLKLIEDTGGVARM
-210 KPATVRQD
+210 PATVRQD
-218 FYEPATWEQLT
+218 FFEPATWEQLT

-251 EAEGIDIASAEQV
+251 DAEGVENAAADQV
-264 DDTFIELY
+264 DETFIELY
-272 VADLNPP
+272 TADLNPP
-279 TIGRNLLGDN
+279 TIGRALLGDN

-295 QELKPGEQAIA
+295 QDLKPGEQAIV

-354 GIPEFDEMSIF
+354 GMPEFTEMSIF
-365 IVRDP
+365 IVREP
-370 ARFDPGAAWTLELLV
+370 ARFDPGSPWSLELLV
-385 RRQTGPVSGT
+385 RRQTGPLSGT

-400 LPYQMPEPYLERPL
+400 LPYQLPEPYLERPL
-414 PSAEELAAIEEAGR
+414 PSAEELAALEEAGR
-428 PMWVTIWYQ
+428 PMWLTIWYQ
-437 KQFQIMVLGVALLL
+437 KSFQITVLGSALLL
-451 LTTIL
+451 LMAIL
-456 FLQDTFTRRP
+456 FLQDSFTRRP
-466 HFLHWLRRGYLVF
+466 RFLHWLRRGYLVF
-479 TVVFIGWYA
+479 TVVFLGWYA

-495 NVLTFVH
+495 NVLTFAH
-502 ALFENF
+502 ALFDHF
-508 RWELFLT
+508 RWGLFLT

-558 LKIPQYELPFAV
+558 LRLPQYELPFAV

-581 LLALFGVSL
+581 LLLLFGLSL
-590 ESMTTA
+590 ESMSTA

-604 FKTAITLRF
+604 FKTAVTLKF

-627 VINIFTRKVYCR
+627 VINLFTRKVYCR

-646 ALAIPTKLRLF
+646 ALAIPSKFRLF

-662 RKECGDPCQ
+662 RKDCGTPCQ

-702 WNNDHKCPPLIN
+702 YQNDNKCPPLIN
-714 KRKKQRGKAAPV
+714 KRKKRGKPAPIAV
-726 SAQLIPVVEVT
+726 QLIPVVEVS
-737 AEPGE
+737 ALE
-742 HTSPVTVF
+742 
-750 IPSRSTS
+750 

>member
-1 MTESPLDFGQPMTLH
+1 MAASPFEISDFMTIL
-16 QPSIHRHLRSLRE
+16 QPSTHGNLRI
-29 WCVGLMLVLIAA
+29 WGVGLVVMVLLMIAA
-41 TIGAVQAKE
+41 FATVQAKA
-50 YGGIEQQRIEKTFP
+50 YGDIEQQRIEKVFP
-64 QTDSVSAPEG
+64 QTDSVSAAEG
-74 PFKVRTLSTAGT
+74 KFKVRTLSAAGKV
-86 ITGYVFQSLDVVDIP
+86 IGYVFQSLDVVDIP

-115 PAGVI
+115 TAGVI
-120 KDAYV
+120 QDAYV

-139 AKLHAFSAKY
+139 EKLHGFSARY
-149 KDINVSQR
+149 KGIKVSQR
-157 VVVGHSSDPNAVTVD
+157 VVVGHSSDPIAVTVD

-195 AVSLKLVEDKSGQAQ
+195 AVSLKLIEDRGGVVN
-210 KPATVRQD
+210 KPAIVRQD
-218 FYEPATWEQLT
+218 FFEPATWEQLT

-251 EAEGIDIASAEQV
+251 EAEGVDNASPDQV

-272 VADLNPP
+272 TADLNPP
-279 TIGRNLLGDN
+279 TIGRALLGDN

-295 QELKPGEQAIA
+295 QELKPGEQAIL

-354 GIPEFDEMSIF
+354 GMPEFNEMSIF
-365 IVRDP
+365 IVRKP
-370 ARFDPGAAWTLELLV
+370 AGFDPGSPWSLELLV

-400 LPYQMPEPYLERPL
+400 LPYQLPEPYLERPA
-414 PSAEELAAIEEAGR
+414 PSAEEQAAIEEASR
-428 PMWVTIWYQ
+428 PMWLTIWYQ
-437 KQFQIMVLGVALLL
+437 KHFQIAVLASALLL
-451 LTTIL
+451 LTAIL
-456 FLQDTFTRRP
+456 FLQDKLTRRP
-466 HFLHWLRRGYLVF
+466 RFLHWLRRGYLLF
-479 TVVFIGWYA
+479 TVVFLGWYA

-502 ALFENF
+502 ALFEHF

-581 LLALFGVSL
+581 LLLLFGISL
-590 ESMTTA
+590 ESMSTA

-604 FKTAITLRF
+604 FKTAITLKF
-613 DRQWWFVLYAVALL
+613 DRQWWFVLYAVGLL

-646 ALAIPTKLRLF
+646 ALAIPSKFRLF

-662 RKECGDPCQ
+662 RKECGSPCQ

-702 WNNDHKCPPLIN
+702 YHNEDKCPPLIN
-714 KRKKQRGKAAPV
+714 KRKKRGKPAPV
-726 SAQLIPVVEVT
+726 AVQLIPVVQVPA
-737 AEPGE
+737 AE
-742 HTSPVTVF
+742 
-750 IPSRSTS
+750 

>member
-1 MTESPLDFGQPMTLH
+1 MTESPFEISEPMTIH
-16 QPSIHRHLRSLRE
+16 PPSIHGNLRA
-29 WCVGLMLVLIAA
+29 WGVGLVVMLMLMLA
-41 TIGAVQAKE
+41 TFEAVQAKQ
-50 YGGIEQQRIEKTFP
+50 YGDIEQQRIEKTFP

-74 PFKVRTLSTAGT
+74 RFKVRTLSAAGKVL
-86 ITGYVFQSLDVVDIP
+86 GYVFQSLDVVDIP

-115 PAGVI
+115 TAGAI
-120 KDAYV
+120 QDAYV

-139 AKLHAFSAKY
+139 AKLHGFSARY
-149 KDINVSQR
+149 KGIKVSQR
-157 VVVGHSSDPNAVTVD
+157 VVVGHSSDPKAVTVD

-180 AMVVNEVIMRAAHEV
+180 AMVVNEVIMRAAHDV
-195 AVSLKLVEDKSGQAQ
+195 AVSLKLIEDTGGVARM
-210 KPATVRQD
+210 PATVRQD
-218 FYEPATWEQLT
+218 FFEPATWEQLT

-251 EAEGIDIASAEQV
+251 DAEGVENAAADQV
-264 DDTFIELY
+264 DETFIELY
-272 VADLNPP
+272 TADLNPP
-279 TIGRNLLGDN
+279 TIGRALLGDN
-289 QYRFLM
+289 QYRLLM
-295 QELKPGEQAIA
+295 QDLKPGEQAIV

-342 MDHQRLSDVFAK
+342 MDHQRLSDVFAS
-354 GIPEFDEMSIF
+354 GMPEFTEMSIF
-365 IVRDP
+365 IVREA
-370 ARFDPGAAWTLELLV
+370 ARFDPGSPWSLELLV
-385 RRQTGPVSGT
+385 RRQTGPLSGT

-400 LPYQMPEPYLERPL
+400 LPYQLPEPYLERPL
-414 PSAEELAAIEEAGR
+414 PSAEELAALEEAGR
-428 PMWVTIWYQ
+428 PMWLTIWYQ
-437 KQFQIMVLGVALLL
+437 KSFQITVLGSALLL
-451 LTTIL
+451 LMAIL
-456 FLQDTFTRRP
+456 FLQDSFTRRP
-466 HFLHWLRRGYLVF
+466 RFLHWLRRGYLVF
-479 TVVFIGWYA
+479 TVVFLGWYA

-495 NVLTFVH
+495 NVLTFAH
-502 ALFENF
+502 ALFDHF

-515 DPLIFMLWVFTAAS
+515 DPLIFMLWVFAAAS

-558 LKIPQYELPFAV
+558 LRIPQYELPFAV

-581 LLALFGVSL
+581 LLLLFGLSL
-590 ESMTTA
+590 ESMSTA

-627 VINIFTRKVYCR
+627 VINLFTRKVYCR

-646 ALAIPTKLRLF
+646 ALAIPSKFRLF

-662 RKECGDPCQ
+662 RKDCGTPCQ

-702 WNNDHKCPPLIN
+702 YHNDNKCPPLIN
-714 KRKKQRGKAAPV
+714 KRKKRGKPAPIAV
-726 SAQLIPVVEVT
+726 QLIPVVEVS
-737 AEPGE
+737 ALE
-742 HTSPVTVF
+742 
-750 IPSRSTS
+750 